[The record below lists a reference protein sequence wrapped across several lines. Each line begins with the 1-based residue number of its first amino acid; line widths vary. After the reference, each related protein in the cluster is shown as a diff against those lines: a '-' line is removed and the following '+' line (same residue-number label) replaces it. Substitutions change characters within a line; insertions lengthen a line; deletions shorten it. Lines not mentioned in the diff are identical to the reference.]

1 MLPASPTPTWTQ
13 ARARIAGLI
22 ARGAA
27 ADDPRVQK
35 ARADLVAALRAS
47 ELDRAIDDPAT
58 LARAARIVA
67 AAIARH
73 RLTLAAA
80 DDDEDGAA

>member
-1 MLPASPTPTWTQ
+1 MSPSSPTPTWTE

-27 ADDPRVQK
+27 DDDPRVLQ
-35 ARADLVAALRAS
+35 ARRDLVVARRAS

-58 LARAARIVA
+58 LAKAARIVS

-73 RLTLAAA
+73 RLTLTAA
-80 DDDEDGAA
+80 DAEDGAA